1 MGKFIITESEKKSI
15 LNLYREKNIIVE
27 QTETPKE
34 LPYGLKSTSGNNLG
48 KIYEWL
54 DIINFNEVFGFDV
67 KLAYSRLEDDGHIS
81 LGVEFQENLFSV
93 GIDTTNLSFDKVKN
107 ILLKLK
113 NNTFSPSDL
122 NPRVDSKSEELLNSL
137 LNNKISNY
145 KIVQTT
151 YGGAYSKHIFIN
163 EKEVT
168 IFLYIRPTN
177 GAENKISHIDY
188 STNWD
193 TPYMRVY
200 LDNGKKFYP
209 KEFSLSTDE
218 TGKLSLNFSEL
229 ESNLQ
234 GEPLFTKTKKRASQ
248 TTLRE
253 RGYWY
258 LKGDKDQGRED
269 KFVKIGDRGYLIK
282 TIQQGLLQ
290 AGYDNF
296 NITKDK
302 KACKSSWDRCDGI
315 FGKGT
320 RDAVIKFQTDNGLKP
335 DGIFGPSTAKALS
348 NNENTQGFD
357 D

>member
-1 MGKFIITESEKKSI
+1 MGKFIITESEKESI

-34 LPYGLKSTSGNNLG
+34 LPYGLKYTPGANLEN
-48 KIYEWL
+48 EWV
-54 DIINFNEVFGFDV
+54 DITNFNEVFGFDV
-67 KLAYSRLEDDGHIS
+67 TDAMAYIEDGHINFTVS
-81 LGVEFQENLFSV
+81 FSESSFTAY
-93 GIDTTNLSFDKVKN
+93 IKTTNLGFEEVKN
-107 ILLKLK
+107 LLLKLK
-113 NNTFSPSDL
+113 NNTFSASDL
-122 NPRVDSKSEELLNSL
+122 NPKIDSKSEELLNSL

-145 KIVQTT
+145 KIVLTEF
-151 YGGAYSKHIFIN
+151 GGSGAKVVFVNDEGVSI
-163 EKEVT
+163 
-168 IFLYIRPTN
+168 LLSIRPTN
-177 GAENKISHIDY
+177 GAENKISYIKY
-188 STNWD
+188 STGYNS
-193 TPYMRVY
+193 PYMSVH
-200 LDNGKKFYP
+200 LDNGKKFSP
-209 KEFSLSTDE
+209 KEFNLSTDE

-248 TTLRE
+248 STLRE
-253 RGYWY
+253 EGYWSIES
-258 LKGDKDQGRED
+258 LGE
-269 KFVKIGDRGYLIK
+269 FVKIGDEGYLIQ

-290 AGYDNF
+290 AGYNNF

-302 KACKSSWDRCDGI
+302 NACKSSWDRCDGI

>member
-34 LPYGLKSTSGNNLG
+34 LPYGLKYTPGANLEN
-48 KIYEWL
+48 EWA
-54 DIINFNEVFGFDV
+54 DITNFNEVFGFDV
-67 KLAYSRLEDDGHIS
+67 TETSTYIEDGHINFMVS
-81 LGVEFQENLFSV
+81 FSESSFKV
-93 GIDTTNLSFDKVKN
+93 YINPTNLGFEEVKN
-107 ILLKLK
+107 LLLKLK
-113 NNTFSPSDL
+113 NNTFLASDL
-122 NPRVDSKSEELLNSL
+122 NPKIDSKSEELLNLL

-145 KIVQTT
+145 KIVLTQ
-151 YGGAYSKHIFIN
+151 YGGLTAKRLWLNDEGVEIQLS
-163 EKEVT
+163 
-168 IFLYIRPTN
+168 IRPTN
-177 GAENKISHIDY
+177 GAENKISYIDY
-188 STNWD
+188 STSYD
-193 TPYMRVY
+193 SPYMSVS

-234 GEPLFTKTKKRASQ
+234 GEPLFTKTKKMASQ
-248 TTLRE
+248 STLRE
-253 RGYWY
+253 KGYWE
-258 LKGDKDQGRED
+258 LESLGE
-269 KFVKIGDRGYLIK
+269 FVKIGNKGLPIK
-282 TIQQGLLQ
+282 TIQQGLLK